1 MIKEALI
8 IKNISNQY
16 TVSFDNEVHIAVAMG
31 KLRLGQRPL
40 VGDHVSLEYVEN
52 KWVIQK
58 VLERR
63 NALIRPLVAN
73 VDQALIVMSVKEPDF
88 SFRLVDRLIFLVSY
102 EGIRPI
108 ILINKT
114 DLDSVE
120 NIQKIID
127 AYLKSGYEVY
137 TSNRNNQ
144 DTQFTQIF
152 KDKITVLA
160 GQSGVGKSSL
170 INRINPDFA
179 LQTQEISK
187 VLGRGK
193 HTTRH
198 NQLYEIA
205 GGWIADTP
213 GFSSLDFKHL
223 DPLKLAKTVPDFTP
237 HWQSCRFR
245 DCLHVSEPGCAVK
258 KAVEENS
265 INKQR
270 YEHYL
275 ESLALT
281 KEDKH
286 D

>member
-1 MIKEALI
+1 MNKTGLI

-16 TVSFDNEVHIAVAMG
+16 TVTFDGEIHIAVAMG
-31 KLRLGQRPL
+31 KLRLGKRPV
-40 VGDHVSLEYVEN
+40 VGDHVSLEYTDE

-58 VLERR
+58 VLERK

-88 SFRLVDRLIFLVSY
+88 SYRLVDRLIFLISY
-102 EGIRPI
+102 EGIKPI

-114 DLDSVE
+114 DLDTEE
-120 NIQKIID
+120 NVQKIVD
-127 AYLKSGYEVY
+127 HYKSSSYEVY
-137 TSNRNNQ
+137 TSNRNTE
-144 DTQFTQIF
+144 DVSFTEIF

-170 INRINPDFA
+170 INRINQDFK

-198 NQLYEIA
+198 NQLYEIQ
-205 GGWIADTP
+205 GGWVADTP

-223 DPLKLAKTVPDFTP
+223 DPQKFSKTVPDFEDY
-237 HWQSCRFR
+237 WESCRFR
-245 DCLHVSEPGCAVK
+245 DCLHVTEPGCSVK
-258 KAVEENS
+258 KAIEEEKIS
-265 INKQR
+265 KER
-270 YEHYL
+270 YEHYI
-275 ESLALT
+275 ECLALI
-281 KEDKH
+281 KERKH

>member
-1 MIKEALI
+1 MHKTALI

-16 TVSFDNEVHIAVAMG
+16 TVTFDGEIHVAVAMG
-31 KLRLGQRPL
+31 KLRLGKRPI
-40 VGDHVSLEYVEN
+40 VGDHVKLEYIEE
-52 KWVIQK
+52 KWVIQE
-58 VLERR
+58 VLERE

-73 VDQALIVMSVKEPDF
+73 VDQTLIVMSAKEPDF
-88 SFRLVDRLIFLVSY
+88 SYRLVDRLIFLVSY
-102 EGIRPI
+102 EGIKPV

-114 DLDSVE
+114 DLDTEE
-120 NIQKIID
+120 NVAAIVSYYKD
-127 AYLKSGYEVY
+127 YGYEVY
-137 TSNRNNQ
+137 TTNRDNK
-144 DTQFTQIF
+144 DISFIELF

-170 INRINPDFA
+170 INRINENFK

-187 VLGRGK
+187 VLGRGR

-198 NQLYEIA
+198 NELYEIN
-205 GGWIADTP
+205 GGWVADTP

-223 DPLKLAKTVPDFTP
+223 DPLKFAKSVPDFEDY
-237 HWQSCRFR
+237 WESCRFR
-245 DCLHVSEPGCAVK
+245 DCLHVSEPGCSVK
-258 KAVEENS
+258 QAVEDNQIS
-265 INKQR
+265 KQR

-275 ESLALT
+275 ESLALI